1 MPQQTFKQRDP
12 IACKIPTSPEEK
24 TVMPA
29 ASLQSSESI
38 TWRIFRIMAEFVSGF
53 QFIAQYEKAISFFGS
68 ARCGPEDRYYQDAQS
83 LARKLGNAG
92 FNIITGGGPGIM
104 EAANRGAHE
113 ARTNSIGLNIQLPF
127 EQRMNRFVTRG
138 MGFHYFF
145 TRKVMLSAAGQ
156 AYVFF
161 PGGFGTLDEFSEIAT
176 LIQTK
181 KMEHIPIVLYGR
193 DFWEPFISFVS
204 ETMLKKY
211 RTVEPQD
218 LKLFTIVDTV
228 SEACKVLSASKP
240 RKDF

>member
-1 MPQQTFKQRDP
+1 MPKQILKQIDP
-12 IACKIPTSPEEK
+12 VACKIPKSPDEK
-24 TVMPA
+24 HTLPEA
-29 ASLQSSESI
+29 NLQSSDSI
-38 TWRIFRIMAEFVSGF
+38 TWRIFRIMSEFVTGF
-53 QFIAQYEKAISFFGS
+53 QFIAQYEKTISFFGS
-68 ARCGPEDRYYQDAQS
+68 ARLDPEDRYYQDAQL

-92 FNIITGGGPGIM
+92 FNITTGGGPGIM

-113 ARTNSIGLNIQLPF
+113 AGVNSIGLNIQLPF

-138 MGFHYFF
+138 IGFHYFF

-161 PGGFGTLDEFSEIAT
+161 PGGFGTLDEFSEIIT

-181 KMEHIPIVLYGR
+181 KMERIPIVLYGR
-193 DFWEPFISFVS
+193 DFWEPFISFVA

-218 LKLFTIVDTV
+218 LKLFTLADTV
-228 SEACKVLSASKP
+228 PEAFKVLAASKP